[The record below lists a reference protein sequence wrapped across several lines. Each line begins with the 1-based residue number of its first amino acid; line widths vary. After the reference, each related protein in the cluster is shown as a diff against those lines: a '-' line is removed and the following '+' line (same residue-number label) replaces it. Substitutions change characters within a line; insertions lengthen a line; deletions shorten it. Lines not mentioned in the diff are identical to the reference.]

1 VEPPFVPKTTGVH
14 DTQNVDDDFL
24 GEMPEETPILE
35 SELTKNMNRDSQGN
49 DYFTNFSFVNQ
60 ENLESFQ
67 TGASSNSMA
76 SGAGEQAPAQ
86 RRKSF
91 EEENDD

>member
-1 VEPPFVPKTTGVH
+1 MPKTTGVH

-67 TGASSNSMA
+67 TGASSNTNSMA